1 MTMSGLQ
8 SILHDS
14 GVLLNYKEEIMLSEE
29 ECTIFKEEQFEGD
42 LESLEPFNTFQ

>member
-8 SILHDS
+8 SISHDS
-14 GVLLNYKEEIMLSEE
+14 GVFNYKEERMSSEE
-29 ECTIFKEEQFEGD
+29 ECTILKEEQFEGD